1 MTDVQCHCLLDQ
13 LRDREE
19 LSMERLEWFCPVCG
33 EHNYGFICEYE
44 GKQCKN
50 CKTKIYIKNN
60 NPIASYYR

>member
-1 MTDVQCHCLLDQ
+1 
-13 LRDREE
+13 
-19 LSMERLEWFCPVCG
+19 MERIEWYCPVCG

-60 NPIASYYR
+60 KPIASYNR